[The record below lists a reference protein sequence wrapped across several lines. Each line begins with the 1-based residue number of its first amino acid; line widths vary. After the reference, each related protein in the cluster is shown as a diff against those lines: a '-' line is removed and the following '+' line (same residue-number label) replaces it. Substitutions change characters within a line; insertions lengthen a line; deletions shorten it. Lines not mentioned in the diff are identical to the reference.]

1 MIDFFCPITYS
12 RKFRKIKTIKDFPIY
27 MGVSK
32 YKNFKFSNL
41 NWWINTDSG
50 NIQIYPKIDLQS
62 LYFKSHGSGT
72 IGKTWE
78 DHHEQF
84 FLILKKYL
92 VGNICEIGGGSNS
105 VLKKIKNFSN
115 IKSFYCFDKN
125 LSFKKNNSKIKTIHS
140 FFDEKKLNKIRN
152 PKFDLILHSHTFE
165 HLYNPEKFLKLI
177 KHSMTKK
184 GMHIFSI
191 PNMHQMVKKGYANAM
206 NFEHPFY
213 FDEKLIDHLLK
224 KNGFKILK
232 KIF

>member
-84 FLILKKYL
+84 FLILKK
-92 VGNICEIGGGSNS
+92 
-105 VLKKIKNFSN
+105 
-115 IKSFYCFDKN
+115 
-125 LSFKKNNSKIKTIHS
+125 
-140 FFDEKKLNKIRN
+140 
-152 PKFDLILHSHTFE
+152 
-165 HLYNPEKFLKLI
+165 
-177 KHSMTKK
+177 
-184 GMHIFSI
+184 IFSW
-191 PNMHQMVKKGYANAM
+191 
-206 NFEHPFY
+206 
-213 FDEKLIDHLLK
+213 
-224 KNGFKILK
+224 
-232 KIF
+232 